1 MIIHDWSD
9 KNCIRILRHLRDAA
23 TPSTQL
29 LVVDNLMSYA
39 CVDESTKD
47 IPGAE
52 VPLPPTPLLPNYGH
66 ARIAQYYTDIIMME
80 LQNAKERTIPELARL
95 LEETGWKLVRVVQG
109 IDISTQ
115 KAIAIPA

>member
-1 MIIHDWSD
+1 MIIHDWPD
-9 KNCIRILRHLRDAA
+9 KDCIRILRHLRDAA

-29 LVVDNLMSYA
+29 LVVDNLISYA
-39 CVDESTKD
+39 CADESTKD

-52 VPLPPTPLLPNYGH
+52 MPLPPIPLLPNYGH
-66 ARIAQYYTDIIMME
+66 ARIAQYYEDIIMLE
-80 LQNAKERTIPELARL
+80 LLNGKERTIAELVHL
-95 LEETGWKLVRVVQG
+95 MEETGWKLVRVVQG